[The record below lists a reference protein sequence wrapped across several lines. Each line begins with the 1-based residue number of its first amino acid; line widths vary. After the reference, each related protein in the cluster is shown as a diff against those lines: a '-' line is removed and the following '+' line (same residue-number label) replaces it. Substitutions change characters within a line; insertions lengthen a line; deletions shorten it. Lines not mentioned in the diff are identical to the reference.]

1 MAPFV
6 ENIFV
11 VIEGCGYP
19 KSSEVP
25 GGGIIT
31 KTPKTSGRTESE
43 RNYTLKDV
51 RLPNIEIECIRCERV
66 DSLERKA
73 AVAKFG
79 ASMSFAKLR
88 RRLAM
93 GCDRLCH
100 PDGDLCEM
108 RFRCLQSPNADG

>member
-1 MAPFV
+1 MA
-6 ENIFV
+6 
-11 VIEGCGYP
+11 
-19 KSSEVP
+19 
-25 GGGIIT
+25 
-31 KTPKTSGRTESE
+31 KTPKFMPTPHIKRS
-43 RNYTLKDV
+43 YTLKDV

-73 AVAKFG
+73 VVAKFG
-79 ASMSFAKLR
+79 ASVSFSKLR

-108 RFRCLQSPNADG
+108 RFRCLQSLMQMASRPTSLKDPRN

>member
-1 MAPFV
+1 MP
-6 ENIFV
+6 
-11 VIEGCGYP
+11 
-19 KSSEVP
+19 
-25 GGGIIT
+25 
-31 KTPKTSGRTESE
+31 ESE
-43 RNYTLKDV
+43 SSYTLKDV

-73 AVAKFG
+73 IVAKFG
-79 ASMSFAKLR
+79 ASVSLSKLR

-108 RFRCLQSPNADG
+108 WFTCLQSPNADI